1 MSATDELLANNAAYA
16 AGFDQ
21 DGLPLSP
28 ARKIAVLAC
37 MDSRLNV
44 FEALGL
50 RIGDAHVIRNAGGA
64 VTDDAIR
71 SLTLS
76 QRLMGT
82 EEIIVIHHTGCGM
95 LGLSEEDF
103 KSSLREE
110 TGSRPQ
116 WSTEL
121 SSDLE
126 DNVRRSIA
134 EIKASPFIPNTGSV
148 RGFVYDVDS
157 GHLREIV

>member
-110 TGSRPQ
+110 TGSQPQ